1 MTEKINNQ
9 GFRSVDA
16 TGNGRRVTRVD
27 DSSQTGS
34 TEAEARP
41 SGDTVSLTSSAQL
54 LQRLDEIL
62 ASSPATDAKRIEAL
76 KQAIDSGSYAID
88 ARTIADR
95 LIRLERE
102 LG

>member
-16 TGNGRRVTRVD
+16 TGTGRRVSRTD
-27 DSSQTGS
+27 DSSHASS
-34 TEAEARP
+34 TDAEART
-41 SGDTVSLTSSAQL
+41 SGETVSLTSSAQL

-62 ASSPATDAKRIEAL
+62 ASSPASDAKRIEAI

-95 LIRLERE
+95 LIRLERD